1 MSSQKPE
8 PIASEVDI
16 LKTKAA
22 AKRGVGAVDGKTET
36 IWPKPEFVCPLFADS
51 CTSKISDAHAT
62 ISLLS
67 SREAD
72 EQGASTKIEYITKA
86 GKEASGFTI
95 PAGSMFPLGCAI
107 PNHTTLQ
114 HGMYF
119 PPGSMVRSS
128 GRTGKGRSSFMIV
141 P

>member
-1 MSSQKPE
+1 MSSGKPA

-22 AKRGVGAVDGKTET
+22 AKRGVGAVDGRTET
-36 IWPKPEFVCPLFADS
+36 IWPKPEFVSQPRRRWRCSEPDG
-51 CTSKISDAHAT
+51 K
-62 ISLLS
+62 
-67 SREAD
+67 
-72 EQGASTKIEYITKA
+72 GASTKIEFVTKA
-86 GKEASGFTI
+86 GKEADGFTI

-119 PPGSMVRSS
+119 PPGSMVRCLES
-128 GRTGKGRSSFMIV
+128 I
-141 P
+141 

>member
-1 MSSQKPE
+1 MSSGKPA
-8 PIASEVDI
+8 PVASEVDI

-36 IWPKPEFVCPLFADS
+36 IWPKPEFVHLNPYLLLIQTADD
-51 CTSKISDAHAT
+51 I
-62 ISLLS
+62 
-67 SREAD
+67 
-72 EQGASTKIEYITKA
+72 QGASTKIEFVTKA
-86 GKEASGFTI
+86 GKTADGFTI

-119 PPGSMVRSS
+119 PPGSMVCPSS
-128 GRTGKGRSSFMIV
+128 LVHG
-141 P
+141 